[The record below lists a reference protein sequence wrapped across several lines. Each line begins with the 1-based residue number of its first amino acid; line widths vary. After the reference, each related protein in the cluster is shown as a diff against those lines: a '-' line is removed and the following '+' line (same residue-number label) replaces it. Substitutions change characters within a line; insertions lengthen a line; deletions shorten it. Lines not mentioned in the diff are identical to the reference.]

1 MHMAA
6 TVKGKPL
13 SEGRYIWGK
22 AKSWRKNIPFIVMLT
37 PFLIIFVLF
46 MLLPVLMAVALSMT
60 DFNMLQ
66 MPSFVGAA
74 NYIRLFFEDDVFMID
89 IKNTLILAVI
99 TGPIGYILSFVVA
112 WFINEFGRQMR
123 RLFTLVMY
131 APVLCGNIYFIWLY
145 IFSADSRGFLNDML
159 FKRGMIR
166 DPMSWLTDT
175 RYNLAV
181 VTIVT
186 IWLSF
191 GAGFLSFISG
201 LQSLDRTYY
210 EAAAIDGLKNRWQ
223 ELYYVT
229 FPQMKQFLLFGAVIS
244 ISGAFSVGAVNQ
256 ALTGFPSTNY
266 STDTILLHIM
276 DYGQIRFEMGY
287 ASAIAVVLFGMML
300 GAWAIVRKALNKF
313 SA

>member
-1 MHMAA
+1 MATA
-6 TVKGKPL
+6 VRQKRLSGKSCVK
-13 SEGRYIWGK
+13 RK
-22 AKSWRKNIPFIVMLT
+22 AGGWRKNVPFIVMLM
-37 PFLIIFVLF
+37 PFLIVFVLF
-46 MLLPVLMAVALSMT
+46 MLLPVLIAVVLSFT

-66 MPSFVGAA
+66 VPSFVGAA

-89 IKNTLILAVI
+89 IKNTLILAAI

-112 WFINEFGRQMR
+112 WFINEFGRRLRQ
-123 RLFTLVMY
+123 LFTLVMY
-131 APVLCGNIYFIWLY
+131 APVLCGNIYFIWLD
-145 IFSADSRGFLNDML
+145 IFSSDSRGFLNDLL
-159 FKRGMIR
+159 FKMGLIR
-166 DPMSWLTDT
+166 DAISWLADT

-181 VTIVT
+181 VAIVT
-186 IWLSF
+186 VWLSF

-229 FPQMKQFLLFGAVIS
+229 FPQMKQFLLFGAVMS
-244 ISGAFSVGAVNQ
+244 ISSAFSVGAVNQ

-276 DYGQIRFEMGY
+276 DYGSIRFEMGY

-300 GAWAIVRKALNKF
+300 GAWALVKKALNKF